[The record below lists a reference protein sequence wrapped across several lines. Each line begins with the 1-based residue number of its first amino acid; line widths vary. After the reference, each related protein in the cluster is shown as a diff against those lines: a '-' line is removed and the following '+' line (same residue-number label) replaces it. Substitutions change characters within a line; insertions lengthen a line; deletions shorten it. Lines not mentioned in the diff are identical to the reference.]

1 LEEDYLE
8 DWITLNHVEQ
18 MISQKRV
25 GITFAEL

>member
-18 MISQKRV
+18 MISQTRV